1 MKLAS
6 LLCVFFVLVVMAT
19 GFSGPFAAENR
30 SFKDVPAENII
41 NKPDQS
47 MILLA
52 VMPEASKKK
61 PKIQDPG
68 GGTLQN
74 CMDAG
79 YKSYYIW
86 LLNGK
91 KGDLPLL
98 APISKGCDSCL
109 SRNAE
114 VGRGWG
120 QASYNCVSQCCQ

>member
-1 MKLAS
+1 
-6 LLCVFFVLVVMAT
+6 
-19 GFSGPFAAENR
+19 
-30 SFKDVPAENII
+30 
-41 NKPDQS
+41 

-98 APISKGCDSCL
+98 APITKGCDSCL